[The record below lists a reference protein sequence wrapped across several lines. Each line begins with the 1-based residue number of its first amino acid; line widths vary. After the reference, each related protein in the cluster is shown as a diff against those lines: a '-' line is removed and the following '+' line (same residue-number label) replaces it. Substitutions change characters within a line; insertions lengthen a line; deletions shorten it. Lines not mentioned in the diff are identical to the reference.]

1 VPSLTVS
8 KNCAVISDYLQYFMI
23 FPGVLTWPDFT
34 Q

>member
-1 VPSLTVS
+1 
-8 KNCAVISDYLQYFMI
+8 VISDYLQYFMI